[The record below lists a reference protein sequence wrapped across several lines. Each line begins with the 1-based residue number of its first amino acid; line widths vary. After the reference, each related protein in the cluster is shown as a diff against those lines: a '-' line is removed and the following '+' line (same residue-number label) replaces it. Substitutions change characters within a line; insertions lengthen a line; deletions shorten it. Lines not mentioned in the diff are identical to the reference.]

1 MQIKHT
7 GLGGDTAEDDKGVET
22 LVWGWALFFGGLLQI
37 IAGIVEIKRNNIFG
51 FTAFSAYGGFWL
63 SLATA
68 HILIDDEDVLNS
80 RCVQAMLVLMG
91 IFTFVMWLCTLKMNA
106 TISLLFFLLAFTF
119 FLLSLGVKY
128 ENVDVAAG
136 WVGMATAATA
146 YWLASVEIIND
157 IIGEG
162 HDIVPL
168 GHFKSSKG
176 GGAHVEGMSH
186 SQVHSQ
192 ALKGNKNEQLAEGQY
207 TIQCSVRWQ

>member
-1 MQIKHT
+1 
-7 GLGGDTAEDDKGVET
+7 
-22 LVWGWALFFGGLLQI
+22 
-37 IAGIVEIKRNNIFG
+37 
-51 FTAFSAYGGFWL
+51 
-63 SLATA
+63 
-68 HILIDDEDVLNS
+68 
-80 RCVQAMLVLMG
+80 MLVLMG

-176 GGAHVEGMSH
+176 GGAHVEGKCH

-192 ALKGNKNEQLAEGQY
+192 ALKGTKMSNQY
-207 TIQCSVRWQ
+207 KIQCSVRWQ